1 MGIKIYTHSVRRAA
15 YIDLFSCSRTCNNA
29 LAGKQSGRSFTFR
42 IFLES
47 LKSGT
52 VCMPVPSTSQTSA
65 KAMDHKPASP
75 EAISDPPKKRVGVTA
90 QHQIVGDGIAVTD
103 GRC

>member
-1 MGIKIYTHSVRRAA
+1 MP
-15 YIDLFSCSRTCNNA
+15 DCQCSYSDARFRKMSSIQDSQVA
-29 LAGKQSGRSFTFR
+29 ITFR

-75 EAISDPPKKRVGVTA
+75 DAISDPPRKSVGVTA
-90 QHQIVGDGIAVTD
+90 EHYFLTNKNNHA
-103 GRC
+103 